1 MFWFKKDN
9 NATELPILASDIDL
23 EVEIA
28 KVSAVAKA
36 VANGNF
42 EARVTRINDASP
54 LAALMHDLN
63 NMIDRTDAYVRES
76 MACMEHV
83 ERNQYWRQ
91 IIETGMVGSYATA
104 SKTVN
109 SALGAMER
117 KVQDFTI
124 VADNFEE
131 TVKQVVETVSSAAT
145 ELTASSEAMESIAGN
160 TSDKAVIVAAAA
172 EETSAN
178 VGTVAAASEELTSSI
193 GEISQQIANV
203 AVTTRSATEQS
214 ETVSTQVSALNEAAE
229 KIKNAVGL
237 INDIAD
243 QTNLLA
249 LNATIEAARAGDAG
263 KGFAVVASE
272 VKALAQQTS
281 KVTEEIGGFVNGI
294 EDAMQETI
302 GGISEITKMV
312 VKVDE
317 ATTSV
322 SAAVEEQSAATNEI
336 SRNIDQAS
344 AGTAEVTSNI
354 SEVTE
359 SAQETGKSAAEVNGA
374 ANELSLQSENLR
386 VTVDKFLD
394 QVRKVV

>member
-1 MFWFKKDN
+1 MFWSKKDSGEN
-9 NATELPILASDIDL
+9 IVPITSTAEMESDI
-23 EVEIA
+23 A
-28 KVSAVAKA
+28 KISSVARE

-42 EARVTRINDASP
+42 EARVIEIDEASP
-54 LAALMHDLN
+54 LAGLMHDMN

-83 ERNQYWRQ
+83 ENNQYWRQ
-91 IIETGMVGSYATA
+91 IIETGMVGSFLNA

-109 SALGAMER
+109 GALGAMEK
-117 KVQDFTI
+117 KVVDFTI

-145 ELTASSEAMESIAGN
+145 ELSASSQSMEQIAGS
-160 TSDKAVIVAAAA
+160 TSEKAVIVAAAA
-172 EETSAN
+172 EETSSN

-193 GEISQQIANV
+193 SEISQQVSNV
-203 AVTTRSATEQS
+203 ASTTRGATQQS
-214 ETVSTQVSALNEAAE
+214 EKVSAQVSTLNEAADR
-229 KIKNAVGL
+229 IKNAVGL
-237 INDIAD
+237 IDDIAD

-249 LNATIEAARAGDAG
+249 LNATIEAARAGEAG

-281 KVTEEIGGFVNGI
+281 KVTDEIGGYVNGI
-294 EDAMQETI
+294 EVAMQDTI
-302 GGISEITKMV
+302 GGIAEITRLV
-312 VKVDE
+312 SQVDE

-336 SRNIDQAS
+336 ARNIEQAS

-354 SEVTE
+354 SDVTE
-359 SAQETGKSAAEVNGA
+359 SARETGNSAAEVNGA
-374 ANELSLQSENLR
+374 AEELSSQSENLR
-386 VTVDKFLD
+386 LMVDKFLI